1 MFSCVKTE
9 NANHKGGVNMSN
21 HYRWGLHH
29 DESAVLP
36 VKEEEKSKSNG
47 ISPSSFHKLCNNEQL
62 TAILHLAAHN
72 EVVQKRVTFT
82 SGVKRQRD
90 EYYDI
95 TKYRVFPLQE
105 LAFDFLNEMKK
116 DYYSKKI
123 KEGGDESSTLWSME
137 PRIFAVETACGKRRY
152 IVGNMGRFMQHYW
165 RETDPIA
172 RHYYEL
178 IPEGTPC
185 RMYFDLEF
193 NKDANPIITSD
204 VSEVLMS
211 EFIAELCNEYQM
223 IHNICLSRSCI
234 VDLDSSTTNKFSR
247 HLIIHS
253 PNGEIFADSLSVGL
267 FVKRFV
273 GRLAEE
279 QSTGELE
286 NRHSTLAKYLFV
298 NKKRIVEPDI
308 MAEADKDV
316 APRNYGNNHK
326 ELTCFVDLGVYTRN
340 RLFRLLGSTKFGH
353 SPSAALRIAEANTF
367 KFPAGFDNNK
377 FYFPSGTTSKA
388 ATPLKSF
395 SCAGRHVENDR
406 EKDYKAFCA
415 SFDWEIHARA
425 LALTLVVPIEASRA
439 KSLVLTEVCDGGHDT
454 VKLKDTFS
462 SGRDKLPSRICH
474 GASPILSL
482 DNFILQQSTRGGI
495 QGKIRAWSM
504 EGAHFITYQMSD
516 NRWCENINRAHKSN
530 NIIWNVDLK
539 SNCYWQTCHDPECRA
554 MKSRGILQHL
564 PSEVAADVS
573 DYLVDLEL
581 ADIDVD
587 EFIHKAK
594 KNGLP

>member
-1 MFSCVKTE
+1 
-9 NANHKGGVNMSN
+9 MSN
-21 HYRWGLHH
+21 RWGLHH
-29 DESAVLP
+29 NESAVP
-36 VKEEEKSKSNG
+36 VEKKSKSNG
-47 ISPSSFHKLCNNEQL
+47 ISPSSFHNKLCNNEQL
-62 TAILHLAAHN
+62 AAILHSAAHN
-72 EVVQKRVTFT
+72 EVEQNRVKFT
-82 SGVKRQRD
+82 SGVKRRRN
-90 EYYDI
+90 EYYDV
-95 TKYRVFPLQE
+95 TEYKVFPLQE

-116 DYYSKKI
+116 DNYSKKM
-123 KEGGDESSTLWSME
+123 KLAECCGDESSALWSME

-152 IVGNMGRFMQHYW
+152 IVGNMGRFMQNYW

-193 NKDANPIITSD
+193 NKDANPMITSD
-204 VSEVLMS
+204 ISEVLMT
-211 EFIAELCNEYQM
+211 EFIDELCNEYQM

-253 PNGEIFADSLSVGL
+253 PNREIFADSLSAGL

-298 NKKRIVEPDI
+298 NKKRIVEPYT

-316 APRNYGNNHK
+316 APRNYGINHK

-353 SPSAALRIAEANTF
+353 SPSAALRIADANMF
-367 KFPAGFDNNK
+367 EFPAGFDNNR
-377 FYFPSGTTSKA
+377 FYFSSGATAKA
-388 ATPLKSF
+388 ATNPNLF
-395 SCAGRHVENDR
+395 SCAGSENDR

-415 SFDWEIHARA
+415 SFDWDMHACA
-425 LALTLVVPIEASRA
+425 LALTLVVPIEPSRA

-462 SGRDKLPSRICH
+462 SGRDKLPCRMCY

-482 DNFILQQSTRGGI
+482 DNFILQQSTRGGN

-539 SNCYWQTCHDPECRA
+539 CYTFWQSCHDPECRA
-554 MKSRGILQHL
+554 MKSRGIIQHL

-587 EFIHKAK
+587 EFIQSTLKF
-594 KNGLP
+594 